1 MGLANSEW
9 NAAFRAI
16 YRKPLVYF
24 LEHRKEIFTTSD
36 GQYGSKC
43 DIKEVFASDDYK
55 SIYNLVILLSFKKIL
70 RDADFNICCRSMTF
84 LAYFSIIFCRFQLN
98 HLGTYKGYIIK
109 LLSRGF
115 LFNAFGN

>member
-55 SIYNLVILLSFKKIL
+55 SIYNLVIILSFSKQYSGIGAAKGLNTETIGI
-70 RDADFNICCRSMTF
+70 ARSQIDDST
-84 LAYFSIIFCRFQLN
+84 C
-98 HLGTYKGYIIK
+98 
-109 LLSRGF
+109 
-115 LFNAFGN
+115 